1 MPFCP
6 KCGTEYQDGSKF
18 CAKCGAN
25 LDGSVA
31 PVPVNQKPGFFQEI
45 LDTRDVT
52 STMDANDINAGKAM
66 SILAYCAVLA
76 YILVTWLLG
85 DFFAVIVLAGLL
97 VAPCIAAKKS
107 GFVKYHLS
115 MIFPAILA
123 VMAVRAVEGS
133 IAAFFY
139 NLISNLI
146 SNPVYDYISNYVGMV
161 RTETVIGTIVAWV
174 IHIIFMAIPVLV
186 LVAGLI
192 NSANGKAKDLP
203 LIGRFKMIFEK

>member
-31 PVPVNQKPGFFQEI
+31 PVPINQKPGFFQEI

-76 YILVTWLLG
+76 YILVMWLLG

-123 VMAVRAVEGS
+123 VMVVRAVEGS

-139 NLISNLI
+139 NLI

-192 NSANGKAKDLP
+192 NSANGKAKELP

>member
-31 PVPVNQKPGFFQEI
+31 PVPINQKPGFFQGI
-45 LDTRDVT
+45 LDTKDVT
-52 STMDANDINAGKAM
+52 STMDANDINEGKAM

-76 YILVTWLLG
+76 YILVSWIFG
-85 DFFAVIVLAGLL
+85 GFVGIIVLAGMLI
-97 VAPCIAAKKS
+97 APCILAKKS
-107 GFVKYHLS
+107 KFLQYHLS
-115 MIFPAILA
+115 MIFPSILA
-123 VMAVRAVEGS
+123 VMVIRAVEGS

-139 NLISNLI
+139 NLISH
-146 SNPVYDYISNYVGMV
+146 PVYDYISEYVGILRPEMV
-161 RTETVIGTIVAWV
+161 IATIVAWTV
-174 IHIIFMAIPVLV
+174 HIIFMAIPVLV

-203 LIGRFKMIFEK
+203 LIGRFKLIFEK

>member
-6 KCGTEYQDGSKF
+6 KCGTEYQDGAKF
-18 CAKCGAN
+18 CAKCGGN

-31 PVPVNQKPGFFQEI
+31 PVPVNQGPGFFQKI
-45 LDTRDVT
+45 LDTKNVT

-97 VAPCIAAKKS
+97 VAPCITAKKS
-107 GFVKYHLS
+107 KFLQYHLS
-115 MIFPAILA
+115 MIFPSLLA
-123 VMAVRAVEGS
+123 VMVVRAVEGS

-139 NLISNLI
+139 GLISTPI
-146 SNPVYDYISNYVGMV
+146 HDYISNYVGIV
-161 RTETVIGTIVAWV
+161 RPEMIIGTIVAWV

-203 LIGRFKMIFEK
+203 LIGRFKLIFEK

>member
-6 KCGTEYQDGSKF
+6 KCGTEYQEGAKF
-18 CAKCGAN
+18 CAKCGGN

-31 PVPVNQKPGFFQEI
+31 PVHVNQGPGFFQKI
-45 LDTRDVT
+45 LDTKNVT
-52 STMDANDINAGKAM
+52 STMDVNDINAGKAM

-97 VAPCIAAKKS
+97 VAPCITAKKS
-107 GFVKYHLS
+107 KFLQYHLS
-115 MIFPAILA
+115 MIFPSLLA
-123 VMAVRAVEGS
+123 VMVVRAVEGS

-139 NLISNLI
+139 NLISN
-146 SNPVYDYISNYVGMV
+146 PVYDYISSYAGVMSTRV
-161 RTETVIGTIVAWV
+161 VIGTIVAWV

>member
-31 PVPVNQKPGFFQEI
+31 PVPINQKPGFFQEI

-107 GFVKYHLS
+107 GFY
-115 MIFPAILA
+115 
-123 VMAVRAVEGS
+123 
-133 IAAFFY
+133 
-139 NLISNLI
+139 NLI

-192 NSANGKAKDLP
+192 NSANGKAKELP

>member
-31 PVPVNQKPGFFQEI
+31 PVPINQKPGFFQGI
-45 LDTRDVT
+45 LDTKDVT
-52 STMDANDINAGKAM
+52 STMTANDINDGKAM
-66 SILAYCAVLA
+66 SKLAYCALLA
-76 YILVTWLLG
+76 YILVSWIFG
-85 DFFAVIVLAGLL
+85 GFVGIIVLAGMLI
-97 VAPCIAAKKS
+97 APCILAKKS
-107 GFVKYHLS
+107 KFLQYHLS

-123 VMAVRAVEGS
+123 VMVVRAVEGS

-139 NLISNLI
+139 NLI

-161 RTETVIGTIVAWV
+161 RTEMVIGTIVAWTV
-174 IHIIFMAIPVLV
+174 HIIFMVIPVLV

-203 LIGRFKMIFEK
+203 LIGRFKLIFEK

>member
-31 PVPVNQKPGFFQEI
+31 PVPINQKPGFFQGI
-45 LDTRDVT
+45 LDTKDVT
-52 STMDANDINAGKAM
+52 STMDANDINEGKAM

-76 YILVTWLLG
+76 YILVSWIFG
-85 DFFAVIVLAGLL
+85 GFVGIIVLAGMLI
-97 VAPCIAAKKS
+97 APCILAKKS
-107 GFVKYHLS
+107 KFLQYHLS
-115 MIFPAILA
+115 MIFPSILA
-123 VMAVRAVEGS
+123 VMVIRAVEGS

-139 NLISNLI
+139 NLISH
-146 SNPVYDYISNYVGMV
+146 PVYDYISEYVGIL
-161 RTETVIGTIVAWV
+161 RPETVIGTIVAWTV
-174 IHIIFMAIPVLV
+174 HIIFMVIPVLV

-203 LIGRFKMIFEK
+203 LIGRFKLIFEK

>member
-31 PVPVNQKPGFFQEI
+31 PVPINQKPGFFQGI
-45 LDTRDVT
+45 LDTKDVT
-52 STMDANDINAGKAM
+52 STMDANDINEGKAM

-76 YILVTWLLG
+76 YILVSWIFG
-85 DFFAVIVLAGLL
+85 GFVGIIVLAGMLI
-97 VAPCIAAKKS
+97 APCILAKKS
-107 GFVKYHLS
+107 KFLQYHLS
-115 MIFPAILA
+115 MIFPSILA
-123 VMAVRAVEGS
+123 VMVIRAIEGS

-139 NLISNLI
+139 NLISH
-146 SNPVYDYISNYVGMV
+146 PVYDYISEYVGILRPEMV
-161 RTETVIGTIVAWV
+161 IATIVAWTV
-174 IHIIFMAIPVLV
+174 HIIFMAIPVLV

-203 LIGRFKMIFEK
+203 LIGRFKLIFEK

>member
-1 MPFCP
+1 M
-6 KCGTEYQDGSKF
+6 
-18 CAKCGAN
+18 
-25 LDGSVA
+25 
-31 PVPVNQKPGFFQEI
+31 
-45 LDTRDVT
+45 
-52 STMDANDINAGKAM
+52 
-66 SILAYCAVLA
+66 
-76 YILVTWLLG
+76 
-85 DFFAVIVLAGLL
+85 IVLAGLL
-97 VAPCIAAKKS
+97 IAPCITAKKS

-123 VMAVRAVEGS
+123 VMVVRAVEGS

-139 NLISNLI
+139 NLI

-161 RTETVIGTIVAWV
+161 RTEMVIGTIVAWV

-203 LIGRFKMIFEK
+203 LIGRFKMTFEK

>member
-31 PVPVNQKPGFFQEI
+31 PVPINQKPGFFQGI
-45 LDTRDVT
+45 LDTKDVT
-52 STMDANDINAGKAM
+52 STMDANDINEGKAM

-76 YILVTWLLG
+76 YILVSWIFG
-85 DFFAVIVLAGLL
+85 GFVGIIVLAGMLI
-97 VAPCIAAKKS
+97 APCILAKKS
-107 GFVKYHLS
+107 KFLQYHLS
-115 MIFPAILA
+115 MIFPSILA
-123 VMAVRAVEGS
+123 VMVIRAVEGS

-139 NLISNLI
+139 NLISH
-146 SNPVYDYISNYVGMV
+146 PVYDYISEYVGIL
-161 RTETVIGTIVAWV
+161 RPEIVIGTIVAWTV
-174 IHIIFMAIPVLV
+174 HIIFMAIPVLV

-203 LIGRFKMIFEK
+203 LIGRFKLIFEK

>member
-31 PVPVNQKPGFFQEI
+31 PVPINQKPGFFQGI
-45 LDTRDVT
+45 LDTKDVT
-52 STMDANDINAGKAM
+52 STMTANDINEGKAM

-76 YILVTWLLG
+76 YILVSWIFG
-85 DFFAVIVLAGLL
+85 GFVGIIVLAGMLI
-97 VAPCIAAKKS
+97 APCILAKKS
-107 GFVKYHLS
+107 KFLQYHLS

-123 VMAVRAVEGS
+123 VMVVRAVEGS

-139 NLISNLI
+139 NLI

-161 RTETVIGTIVAWV
+161 RTEMVIGTIVAWT
-174 IHIIFMAIPVLV
+174 IHIIFMVIPVLV

-203 LIGRFKMIFEK
+203 LIGRFKLIFEK

>member
-31 PVPVNQKPGFFQEI
+31 PVPINQKPGFFQEI
-45 LDTRDVT
+45 LDTKDVT

-115 MIFPAILA
+115 MIFA
-123 VMAVRAVEGS
+123 VMVVRAVEGS
-133 IAAFFY
+133 IADFFY
-139 NLISNLI
+139 NLISHPI
-146 SNPVYDYISNYVGMV
+146 YDYISEYAGVMSAQV
-161 RTETVIGTIVAWV
+161 VIGTIVAWV

-192 NSANGKAKDLP
+192 NSANGKAKELP
-203 LIGRFKMIFEK
+203 LIGRFKLIFEK

>member
-31 PVPVNQKPGFFQEI
+31 PVPIIKTGLFQEI

-123 VMAVRAVEGS
+123 VMVVRAVEGS

-139 NLISNLI
+139 NLI

-192 NSANGKAKDLP
+192 NSANGKAKELP

>member
-31 PVPVNQKPGFFQEI
+31 PVPINQKPGFFQEI

-97 VAPCIAAKKS
+97 VAPCITAKK
-107 GFVKYHLS
+107 
-115 MIFPAILA
+115 
-123 VMAVRAVEGS
+123 
-133 IAAFFY
+133 
-139 NLISNLI
+139 
-146 SNPVYDYISNYVGMV
+146 
-161 RTETVIGTIVAWV
+161 
-174 IHIIFMAIPVLV
+174 
-186 LVAGLI
+186 
-192 NSANGKAKDLP
+192 
-203 LIGRFKMIFEK
+203 

>member
-31 PVPVNQKPGFFQEI
+31 PVPINQKPGFFQGI
-45 LDTRDVT
+45 LDTKDVT
-52 STMDANDINAGKAM
+52 STMTANDINEGKAM

-76 YILVTWLLG
+76 YILVSWIFG
-85 DFFAVIVLAGLL
+85 GFVGIIVLAGMLI
-97 VAPCIAAKKS
+97 APCILAKKS
-107 GFVKYHLS
+107 KFLQYHLS

-123 VMAVRAVEGS
+123 VMVVRAVEGS

-139 NLISNLI
+139 NLI

-161 RTETVIGTIVAWV
+161 RTEMVIGTIVAWTV
-174 IHIIFMAIPVLV
+174 HIIFMVIPVLV

-203 LIGRFKMIFEK
+203 LIGRFKLIFEK

>member
-31 PVPVNQKPGFFQEI
+31 PVPINQKPGFFQEI

-97 VAPCIAAKKS
+97 VAPLYRRKEVGLCKVSPFDDIP
-107 GFVKYHLS
+107 GN
-115 MIFPAILA
+115 IC
-123 VMAVRAVEGS
+123 RNGS
-133 IAAFFY
+133 PCCRR
-139 NLISNLI
+139 L
-146 SNPVYDYISNYVGMV
+146 DC
-161 RTETVIGTIVAWV
+161 
-174 IHIIFMAIPVLV
+174 
-186 LVAGLI
+186 
-192 NSANGKAKDLP
+192 
-203 LIGRFKMIFEK
+203 RFLL

>member
-31 PVPVNQKPGFFQEI
+31 PVPINQKPGFFQGI
-45 LDTRDVT
+45 LDTKDVT
-52 STMDANDINAGKAM
+52 STMTANDINEGKAM

-76 YILVTWLLG
+76 YILVSWIFG
-85 DFFAVIVLAGLL
+85 GFVGIIVLAGMLI
-97 VAPCIAAKKS
+97 APCILAKKS
-107 GFVKYHLS
+107 KFLQYHLS

-123 VMAVRAVEGS
+123 VMVVRAVEGS

-139 NLISNLI
+139 NLI

-161 RTETVIGTIVAWV
+161 RTEMVIGTIVAWV

-203 LIGRFKMIFEK
+203 LIGRFKLIFEK

>member
-31 PVPVNQKPGFFQEI
+31 PVPINQKPGFFQGI
-45 LDTRDVT
+45 LDTKDVT
-52 STMDANDINAGKAM
+52 STMTANDINEGKAM

-76 YILVTWLLG
+76 YILVSWIFG
-85 DFFAVIVLAGLL
+85 GFVGIIVLAGMLI
-97 VAPCIAAKKS
+97 APCILAKKS
-107 GFVKYHLS
+107 KFLQYHLS

-123 VMAVRAVEGS
+123 VMVVRAVEGS

-139 NLISNLI
+139 NLISN
-146 SNPVYDYISNYVGMV
+146 PVYDYISNYVGVV
-161 RTETVIGTIVAWV
+161 RTEMVIGTIVAWT
-174 IHIIFMAIPVLV
+174 IHIIFMVIPVLV

-203 LIGRFKMIFEK
+203 LIGRFKLIFEK

>member
-31 PVPVNQKPGFFQEI
+31 PVPINQKPGFFQEI

-85 DFFAVIVLAGLL
+85 DFFA
-97 VAPCIAAKKS
+97 AAKKS

-139 NLISNLI
+139 NLI

-192 NSANGKAKDLP
+192 NSANGKAKELP

>member
-31 PVPVNQKPGFFQEI
+31 PVPINQKPGFFQGI
-45 LDTRDVT
+45 LDTKDVT
-52 STMDANDINAGKAM
+52 STMDANDINEGKAM

-76 YILVTWLLG
+76 YILVSWIFG
-85 DFFAVIVLAGLL
+85 GFVGIIVLAGMLI
-97 VAPCIAAKKS
+97 APCILAKKS
-107 GFVKYHLS
+107 KFLQYHLS
-115 MIFPAILA
+115 MIFPSILA
-123 VMAVRAVEGS
+123 VMVIRAVEGS

-139 NLISNLI
+139 NLISH
-146 SNPVYDYISNYVGMV
+146 PVYDYISKYVGILRPEMV
-161 RTETVIGTIVAWV
+161 IATIVAWTV
-174 IHIIFMAIPVLV
+174 HIIFMAIPVLV

-203 LIGRFKMIFEK
+203 LIGRFKLIFEK

>member
-31 PVPVNQKPGFFQEI
+31 PVPINQKPGFFQEI
-45 LDTRDVT
+45 LDTKDVT

-85 DFFAVIVLAGLL
+85 DFFCCDCTRRLARSSLYRRKEVGLCK
-97 VAPCIAAKKS
+97 VSPFDDIPRNTCRNGSPCCRR
-107 GFVKYHLS
+107 L
-115 MIFPAILA
+115 
-123 VMAVRAVEGS
+123 
-133 IAAFFY
+133 
-139 NLISNLI
+139 
-146 SNPVYDYISNYVGMV
+146 DC
-161 RTETVIGTIVAWV
+161 
-174 IHIIFMAIPVLV
+174 
-186 LVAGLI
+186 
-192 NSANGKAKDLP
+192 
-203 LIGRFKMIFEK
+203 RFLL